1 MNFSMVLFWTYG
13 FPLLAVLALV
23 VLGVF
28 MRAIRWK

>member
-13 FPLLAVLALV
+13 FPLLVVLALV